1 MSLRSFLASNSSLR
15 DYKLLQNSP
24 PPYNKGM
31 STLQEFLIKSAG
43 MEKEAKGAFRKLLER
58 GVTSLRYPRSDYSK
72 THALM
77 KHVDLSVP
85 LRKRFEQ
92 ATGRSLNE
100 GSRLDRKLG
109 FYDML
114 GRAVDNRYDLNR
126 AYNNYL
132 RGYIQ
137 RNPQLNR
144 LNRLMRNALDSYTP
158 FSPANK
164 MQLDLHNILS
174 GSILSPMPLVN
185 SAAAAKVDIPTLSTY
200 IVKSP
205 FATTHHIADAKLSE
219 AANKLAADSFRKNP
233 DVVYIN
239 NPNPAAGWKQWR
251 SDDIAVN
258 VPGRPWTEDQLAEM
272 ITSSNLSGTP
282 LYEAVFNPLSKDA
295 PRIQKVYVPDTP
307 TVRKS
312 LNISDDIK
320 PVTIDEIQS
329 PTQGTLYKGRPGHA
343 AYTSAAYYTK
353 HPLNFDRLHKHVY
366 GKAQRDP
373 LLKMLREKKAWIL
386 QNAYVDEKSPLW
398 FAPAART
405 SWGYMGKPDKLIPV
419 TTTQLRKLRSMS
431 EDNIKSMFD
440 KAQATLD
447 TATIEDLKAAA
458 QAADSERVLG
468 NRANRINSTAP
479 ALSEKLNIPIKTV
492 ENLLMFNGL

>member
-1 MSLRSFLASNSSLR
+1 
-15 DYKLLQNSP
+15 
-24 PPYNKGM
+24 M

-43 MEKEAKGAFRKLLER
+43 MEKEAKGAFRKLLEQ
-58 GVTSLRYPRSDYSK
+58 GVTSLRYPRSDHS
-72 THALM
+72 TRHDLM
-77 KHVDLSVP
+77 KYVDLSIP

-92 ATGRSLNE
+92 ATGKSLNE
-100 GSRLDRKLG
+100 SSRLDRKLD

-114 GRAVDNRYDLNR
+114 MHATNTRYDLHR

-144 LNRLMRNALDSYTP
+144 LNRLMRNAMDSYTP

-164 MQLDLHNILS
+164 MQADLHTILD

-185 SAAAAKVDIPTLSTY
+185 RAAASKVDIPTLSEY

-205 FATTHHIADAKLSE
+205 FATTHHLADAKLSE
-219 AANKLAADSFRKNP
+219 AANKLAVDSFRKNS

-239 NPNPAAGWKQWR
+239 NPNSNAGWKQWR

-258 VPGRPWTEDQLAEM
+258 VPGRPWTKDQLAEM
-272 ITSSNLSGTP
+272 STSSNLSGTP
-282 LYEAVFNPLSKDA
+282 LYETVFNPLSKDA
-295 PRIQKVYVPDTP
+295 PRIQKVYVPDNP
-307 TVRKS
+307 DVRKA
-312 LNISDDIK
+312 LDIADDIK
-320 PVTIDEIQS
+320 PVAIDEIQS

-343 AYTSAAYYTK
+343 SYASAAYYTK
-353 HPLNFDRLHKHVY
+353 HPLNFDRLHKYVY
-366 GKAQRDP
+366 GKVRRDP
-373 LLKMLREKKAWIL
+373 LLEMLREKKAWIL

-431 EDNIKSMFD
+431 EDNIKAMFD
-440 KAQATLD
+440 KAQAALD
-447 TATIEDLKAAA
+447 TAPIEDLKAAA
-458 QAADSERVLG
+458 RAADNERILG
-468 NRANRINSTAP
+468 NRTNRINSTAP
-479 ALSEKLNIPIKTV
+479 ALSEKLNIPIKAV
-492 ENLLMFNGL
+492 ENLLMFDGI